1 MYVSTKYIKQW
12 LPGSENNN
20 IGTQARSNRGMRN
33 KSKSGFKSRERTQS
47 GQESLFR
54 VSIMYIAFYR
64 RVRERRI

>member
-33 KSKSGFKSRERTQS
+33 KSKSDAANKAGIWGAGWQRQVSLMKGTQKST
-47 GQESLFR
+47 
-54 VSIMYIAFYR
+54 
-64 RVRERRI
+64 

>member
-33 KSKSGFKSRERTQS
+33 KSKSDAANKAGIGEQGGRDTGEPH
-47 GQESLFR
+47 
-54 VSIMYIAFYR
+54 
-64 RVRERRI
+64 